1 VEVEGAVRMID
12 ASVSY
17 GASGGGVFDAATGT
31 LVGIVES
38 YRTARVALP
47 TVPEKILDLPV
58 PGETTVVGVPLIR
71 RFLQSSGVP
80 TPR

>member
-1 VEVEGAVRMID
+1 MID

-47 TVPEKILDLPV
+47 TQPEKTLDLPV
-58 PGETTVVGVPLIR
+58 PGETTVVGAPAIR
-71 RFLQSSGVP
+71 RFLETAGVP
-80 TPR
+80 AR